1 MRAQGSITISC
12 LTIYITGLSII
23 SMFLK
28 STRYSINPS
37 YISVGWYCFCL
48 LSFLISL
55 LFIKTTGGTI
65 IFTIGSFLRKTRR
78 TTLTTKFF
86 WHNMLNFTVHL
97 HPLLFHSQLFL
108 IQPFHFLVFLVQC
121 FVHLR
126 CLRFLSLF
134 HSRSLYFLAL
144 GFVHFHWSLFWRVFF
159 RLNVFFFLT
168 STNFFKDFVHV
179 FLFDAF

>member
-108 IQPFHFLVFLVQC
+108 LEDSAFSLSSFSCSVLCSSSLPSFSFSFSFSV
-121 FVHLR
+121 
-126 CLRFLSLF
+126 SLF
-134 HSRSLYFLAL
+134 SCSWLCSFSLISVSRSLFQAQC
-144 GFVHFHWSLFWRVFF
+144 
-159 RLNVFFFLT
+159 
-168 STNFFKDFVHV
+168 
-179 FLFDAF
+179 FLFLDQHQFL